1 MAIHFILKDFAL
13 KWQESAKKNGHIII
27 HLQKGIDGDNY
38 SENMI
43 KNPDIIIRFFD
54 DFELCENRKIKNSF
68 DLMNWEIILKKN

>member
-1 MAIHFILKDFAL
+1 
-13 KWQESAKKNGHIII
+13 
-27 HLQKGIDGDNY
+27 
-38 SENMI
+38 MI